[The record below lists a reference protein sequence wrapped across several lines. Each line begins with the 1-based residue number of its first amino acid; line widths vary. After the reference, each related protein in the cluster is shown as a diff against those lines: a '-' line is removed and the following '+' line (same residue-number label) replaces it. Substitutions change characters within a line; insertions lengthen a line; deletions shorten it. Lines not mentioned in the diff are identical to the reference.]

1 MLCQLRDT
9 VTGLLWGRDRI
20 TKYSSWA
27 LVLSSLFLVGE
38 LLGFGIRLLSVPT
51 ITLSKPSIALSS
63 ELPPMRT
70 DIRPSK
76 NVYLRA
82 DTTAPNSGDN
92 STTTKNDLEPLSK
105 ADGGKHGGQYG
116 TH

>member
-51 ITLSKPSIALSS
+51 ITLSRPSIALSNES
-63 ELPPMRT
+63 TPVNSAA
-70 DIRPSK
+70 RPTK
-76 NVYLRA
+76 NVYLKA
-82 DTTAPNSGDN
+82 DTTVPSSGDN
-92 STTTKNDLEPLSK
+92 STTTKNDSEPLNK
-105 ADGGKHGGQYG
+105 ADDGKHGGQHG